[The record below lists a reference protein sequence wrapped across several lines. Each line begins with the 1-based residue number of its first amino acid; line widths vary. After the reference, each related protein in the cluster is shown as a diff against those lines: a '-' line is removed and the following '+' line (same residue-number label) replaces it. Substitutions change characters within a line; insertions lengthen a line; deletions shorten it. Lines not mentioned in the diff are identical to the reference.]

1 MAHGMGGAACRTAEG
16 LRAKA
21 LDKKAAALGRKLAK
35 GLETDEEEEE
45 EEDFYDTSEIEALG
59 IIFSPVKRYPWHA
72 LLSCP
77 CLGPGIES
85 AAYGEFLQLMAVCFG
100 KMSESFHL

>member
-1 MAHGMGGAACRTAEG
+1 MRHVTWWGVCRATEG
-16 LRAKA
+16 PRASE
-21 LDKKAAALGRKLAK
+21 LDRRAAALGRKLVK

-45 EEDFYDTSEIEALG
+45 EEEDFYDVSEMEVSG

-77 CLGPGIES
+77 CLGPGAS
-85 AAYGEFLQLMAVCFG
+85 AKCQLMGWFLG
-100 KMSESFHL
+100 ESCIS